1 MNLSSET
8 WLVDSMVLVALV
20 NKDHVNHDLV
30 ERLFVRIYS
39 EKIRVF
45 ISSQN
50 ILEYSVVLTKGYK
63 LSPSEVSKSISSL
76 IDDPNFLIIYP
87 NTETISEYS
96 SDFPKSPLHP
106 TDLFLVA
113 TMKSNGVD
121 SIITDDQDFEKIRGI
136 KVYKPFV

>member
-20 NKDHVNHDLV
+20 NKDHINHNSA
-30 ERLFVRIYS
+30 ESLFTRIYS

-50 ILEYSVVLTKGYK
+50 ILEYSAVLTKGYK
-63 LSPSEVSKSISSL
+63 LAVSEVAKSISSL
-76 IDDPNFLIIYP
+76 VNDPNFMIIYP
-87 NTETISEYS
+87 NVEAINQYS
-96 SDFPKSPLHP
+96 SDFSKGSLHP

-113 TMKSNGVD
+113 TMKSNGIN
-121 SIITDDQDFEKIRGI
+121 SIITDDRDFGKIKEI
-136 KVYKPFV
+136 KVFNPFK